1 MLPGFQAL
9 STVLL
14 GQCKQGVGEI
24 GGRNMVRQSK
34 QSGRT
39 KLTSIHT
46 HWWELSMKNVDEMIH
61 WCITIVGSRSLCY
74 SAGRLSSKL
83 PEQIC
88 SYITNVYLQHSAG
101 YGQDS
106 AGCIATNLSAR

>member
-1 MLPGFQAL
+1 MLQIG
-9 STVLL
+9 
-14 GQCKQGVGEI
+14 KEI
-24 GGRNMVRQSK
+24 IAPHCHRYSW
-34 QSGRT
+34 
-39 KLTSIHT
+39 L
-46 HWWELSMKNVDEMIH
+46 
-61 WCITIVGSRSLCY
+61 RSLCY

-106 AGCIATNLSAR
+106 AGCIATNFKAL

>member
-1 MLPGFQAL
+1 MPIVEMVESLVNSTEIQCITPYQFKQAL
-9 STVLL
+9 YIIMIVKTVTAIL
-14 GQCKQGVGEI
+14 I
-24 GGRNMVRQSK
+24 MD
-34 QSGRT
+34 
-39 KLTSIHT
+39 
-46 HWWELSMKNVDEMIH
+46 MA
-61 WCITIVGSRSLCY
+61 IVGSCSLCY

-101 YGQDS
+101 CSQDS